1 MSSPKETARIDAD
14 AWLRQQSKN
23 EDAHLDQIDTTLMQ
37 ELMGIPRPLGGEK
50 HTHGYT
56 AVLQAIDNVTRTKH
70 K

>member
-14 AWLRQQSKN
+14 
-23 EDAHLDQIDTTLMQ
+23 DAHLDQIDTTLMQ

-56 AVLQAIDNVTRTKH
+56 AVLQAIDNFTRTKH